1 MVDNNS
7 EENKADLSS
16 NNDKTLNFINN
27 YYTENQNNIVKEVFL
42 FIPCLIGRL
51 FLGLVWLVPFYDKN
65 NIKEKIEHQKTCL
78 VGFKF
83 FLLFHL
89 YFIFIY
95 LFIQIGMHYTNLYK
109 VIYYYF
115 SAFIFSACLNIILFL
130 LIRYIAYK
138 TNMNRIK
145 KSLTEN
151 EKILFNITPLGI
163 ADIFI
168 MGTVPVFFATG
179 PVQFLAGIHNQIPTL
194 ETVACTIG
202 LYLLLPKL
210 FLIYTNTSVITN
222 KRVIIEKFVKSLNP
236 IFLTFEKIYELE
248 KKRYLGTDFMSINFS
263 RENINLEDIVS
274 IETRSNA
281 GVENTSLVLKNGV
294 ILSFKTDDE
303 YIIQNELKKIISA
316 KDNVEQK

>member
-7 EENKADLSS
+7 EENKADFSS
-16 NNDKTLNFINN
+16 YNDKTLNFINN
-27 YYTENQNNIVKEVFL
+27 YYTEYQSNILKEVFL

-51 FLGLVWLVPFYDKN
+51 FLSLVWLVPFYDKN
-65 NIKEKIEHQKTCL
+65 NIKEKIEHKQTCFA
-78 VGFKF
+78 GFKF

-95 LFIQIGMHYTNLYK
+95 LFIQIGMLYTNLYK

-115 SAFIFSACLNIILFL
+115 SALIFSACLNIILIA

-163 ADIFI
+163 ADIFLMFI
-168 MGTVPVFFATG
+168 ISCIFGTGTVQIFAG
-179 PVQFLAGIHNQIPTL
+179 VHKIPIL
-194 ETVACTIG
+194 QTISSVLL
-202 LYLLLPKL
+202 LYMVLPKL
-210 FLIYTNTSVITN
+210 FIVYTTTSVITN

-236 IFLTFEKIYELE
+236 IFLTFEKIYEIE
-248 KKRYLGTDFMSINFS
+248 KKVFGYRFYVN
-263 RENINLEDIVS
+263 
-274 IETRSNA
+274 
-281 GVENTSLVLKNGV
+281 
-294 ILSFKTDDE
+294 
-303 YIIQNELKKIISA
+303 
-316 KDNVEQK
+316 

>member
-65 NIKEKIEHQKTCL
+65 NIKEKIEHKQTCFA
-78 VGFKF
+78 GFKF

-95 LFIQIGMHYTNLYK
+95 LFIQIGMLYTNLYK

-115 SAFIFSACLNIILFL
+115 SALIFSACLNIILIA

-163 ADIFI
+163 ADIFLMFI
-168 MGTVPVFFATG
+168 ISCIFGTGTVQIFAG
-179 PVQFLAGIHNQIPTL
+179 VHKIPIL
-194 ETVACTIG
+194 QTISSVLL
-202 LYLLLPKL
+202 LYMVLPKL
-210 FLIYTNTSVITN
+210 FIVYTTTSVITN

-236 IFLTFEKIYELE
+236 IFLTFEKIYEIE
-248 KKRYLGTDFMSINFS
+248 KKKYSGTDFMSINFS

-316 KDNVEQK
+316 KDNVEPK

>member
-1 MVDNNS
+1 M
-7 EENKADLSS
+7 
-16 NNDKTLNFINN
+16 
-27 YYTENQNNIVKEVFL
+27 
-42 FIPCLIGRL
+42 
-51 FLGLVWLVPFYDKN
+51 
-65 NIKEKIEHQKTCL
+65 
-78 VGFKF
+78 
-83 FLLFHL
+83 
-89 YFIFIY
+89 
-95 LFIQIGMHYTNLYK
+95 
-109 VIYYYF
+109 
-115 SAFIFSACLNIILFL
+115 
-130 LIRYIAYK
+130 
-138 TNMNRIK
+138 
-145 KSLTEN
+145 
-151 EKILFNITPLGI
+151 FNITPLGI

-168 MGTVPVFFATG
+168 MGTVPVFLATG

-294 ILSFKTDDE
+294 ILSFKTEDE